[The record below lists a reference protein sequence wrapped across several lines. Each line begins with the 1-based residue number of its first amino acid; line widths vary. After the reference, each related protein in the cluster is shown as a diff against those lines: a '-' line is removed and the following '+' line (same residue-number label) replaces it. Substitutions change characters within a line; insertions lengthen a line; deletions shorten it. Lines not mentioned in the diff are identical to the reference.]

1 MKKKDVL
8 RNFTK
13 FTGRHPCQRLFFNKR
28 IKKET
33 LAQVFSCEVREISK
47 NNFFI
52 EHLWRLLLLTKTIVI
67 IKDIYGLEL
76 CLDLSLIALLLG
88 IVIVHTFYAKNQ
100 KHFNC
105 AMIWECIRP
114 LRDRLLHNFLIVQ
127 NQYPTFLFFFNFM
140 EIIFLNSIFFK
151 FNISLCR
158 WLTERKSNVY
168 TYVV

>member
-1 MKKKDVL
+1 MFL
-8 RNFTK
+8 
-13 FTGRHPCQRLFFNKR
+13 
-28 IKKET
+28 
-33 LAQVFSCEVREISK
+33 EISQNSQEDTRARDSFLIK
-47 NNFFI
+47 ELKKRLWHRCFPVKFAKFLRTTFFI
-52 EHLWRLLLLTKTIVI
+52 EYLWRLLLLTKTIVI